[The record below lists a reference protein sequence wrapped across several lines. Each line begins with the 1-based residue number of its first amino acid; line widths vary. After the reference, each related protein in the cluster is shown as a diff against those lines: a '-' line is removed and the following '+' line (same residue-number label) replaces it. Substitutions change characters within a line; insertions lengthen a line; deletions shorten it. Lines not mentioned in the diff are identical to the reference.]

1 MPNFVIN
8 YTSAQV
14 EGKNIDDR
22 AIVND
27 CKNDIDKATR
37 IGNFSHEREYSLFKH
52 FKTEVPDFEVDRMD
66 IDNLSISR
74 VNEYLESVSLSEVF
88 FLKYPCSLSSVERRK
103 IFFRS
108 NDNKSG
114 SSLQGCRLPSFPHS
128 NCLPR
133 KKAVPCGLQIL
144 SIPISHSPCI
154 LSFLRR

>member
-14 EGKNIDDR
+14 EGKNIDDM

-27 CKNDIDKATR
+27 CKNDIDKTTR

-52 FKTEVPDFEVDRMD
+52 FKTEGPDFKMDRKD
-66 IDNLSISR
+66 IDN
-74 VNEYLESVSLSEVF
+74 
-88 FLKYPCSLSSVERRK
+88 PVERRK

-114 SSLQGCRLPSFPHS
+114 SLMVPKPSFFS
-128 NCLPR
+128 IIIS
-133 KKAVPCGLQIL
+133 AIL
-144 SIPISHSPCI
+144 SS
-154 LSFLRR
+154 